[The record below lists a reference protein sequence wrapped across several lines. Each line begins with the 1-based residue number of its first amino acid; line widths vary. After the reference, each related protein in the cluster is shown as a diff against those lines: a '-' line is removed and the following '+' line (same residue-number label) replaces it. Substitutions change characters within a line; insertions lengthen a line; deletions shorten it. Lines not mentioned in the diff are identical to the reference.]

1 MDKSNIIFI
10 AIAFAAFGA
19 FLYKK
24 FVKKDQDKSSQKKTP
39 DSSIPSPASSKDDD
53 YEPYMKK

>member
-24 FVKKDQDKSSQKKTP
+24 FIRKDQDKSYRRKTP
-39 DSSIPSPASSKDDD
+39 DSSIPSHTTAKDDD